1 MIWSAELS
9 AGLDEL
15 KALLA
20 ADEERAR
27 EDESE
32 WEAIEAHERAR
43 EAEWDAWED
52 AHLRTPSSATP
63 SWLPTPLSRLTAP

>member
-1 MIWSAELS
+1 MIWSVELS

-15 KALLA
+15 KAALA
-20 ADEERAR
+20 ADGKENTR

-43 EAEWDAWED
+43 EAEWDAWE
-52 AHLRTPSSATP
+52 AMKEGE
-63 SWLPTPLSRLTAP
+63 

>member
-43 EAEWDAWED
+43 EAEWDAWE
-52 AHLRTPSSATP
+52 AMKEGE
-63 SWLPTPLSRLTAP
+63 